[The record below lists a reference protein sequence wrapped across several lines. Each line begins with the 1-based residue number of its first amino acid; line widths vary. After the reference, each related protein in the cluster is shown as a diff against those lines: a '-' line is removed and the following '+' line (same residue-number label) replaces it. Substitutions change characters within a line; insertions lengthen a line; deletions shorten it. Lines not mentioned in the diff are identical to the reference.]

1 VASHPP
7 AGAVDSAGPADVIEY
22 GWRRVAVTVAVILG
36 AVLEIVDTTIVNVAL
51 PNIQG
56 NVGASRDEGAF
67 IVTGYIVAN
76 VIVIPLSPWLQR
88 RFGRRQYFFAS
99 IVIFTLAS
107 AMCGLSH
114 DLWSLVF
121 WRVVQGTGG
130 GGLLS
135 QAQAILRETYP
146 KQQQGMA
153 QGIFA
158 VGAIVGPTLGPL
170 MGGLITDNASWEWC
184 FFVNLPIGAVSA
196 TLTALFLRNPA
207 PPKKLP
213 IDGVGLACLTMG
225 LGSLQYVLDQ
235 GQEKDWFGDETI
247 VRLSI
252 VALLG
257 IVAFVIWEVRFAKQP
272 MVDLTILRNPTV
284 ASGSALGLVLGISL
298 LGTLVTLPQYTQGS
312 LGFTATLSGQ
322 LILMR
327 AIPVAL
333 LTPLSARLA
342 QSGRLD
348 PRLQLGVGF
357 VFIGVSNWWLASITT
372 PVSDFW
378 TFFGPLVLS
387 GIGLSQVFVPLSLT
401 VFGSVSPRD
410 VPKASAMFNLSRQLG
425 GSIAAAALLTLLDR
439 SSVAHQTRMAAD
451 ITNRRAPVQSYLAEH
466 GGAGSRR
473 ALASLNTI
481 VERQAVVLG
490 YADTNRDSAIVT
502 LLLTPLVGFLKKPRK
517 VASAAV
523 E

>member
-1 VASHPP
+1 VAS
-7 AGAVDSAGPADVIEY
+7 DVIEY

-99 IVIFTLAS
+99 IVLFTAAS

-146 KQQQGMA
+146 KELQGMA

-158 VGAIVGPTLGPL
+158 LGAIVGPTLGPL

-207 PPKKLP
+207 PPKVLP
-213 IDGVGLACLTMG
+213 IDGVGLTCLALG

-235 GQEKDWFGDETI
+235 GQEKDWFGDELI
-247 VRLSI
+247 VRLSC
-252 VALLG
+252 VALSG
-257 IVAFVIWEVRFAKQP
+257 IVAFVVWELRFAKAP

-327 AIPVAL
+327 AVPVAL
-333 LTPLSARLA
+333 LTPLSARVA
-342 QSGRLD
+342 QSGRVD
-348 PRLQLGVGF
+348 PRVQLGLGF
-357 VFIGVSNWWLASITT
+357 VFIGLSNWWLATVTT

-401 VFGSVSPRD
+401 VFGSVHPRD
-410 VPKASAMFNLSRQLG
+410 VPKASSMFNLSRQLG

-439 SSVAHQTRMAAD
+439 SSVAHQTRIAAD
-451 ITNRRAPVQSYLAEH
+451 MTHRSAAVQAYLAGR
-466 GGAGSRR
+466 GGIGSRR
-473 ALASLNTI
+473 ALTSLNTV

-502 LLLTPLVGFLKKPRK
+502 LLLTPLVGFLRK
-517 VASAAV
+517 GRQDAGAPVKHA
-523 E
+523 

>member
-1 VASHPP
+1 
-7 AGAVDSAGPADVIEY
+7 
-22 GWRRVAVTVAVILG
+22 
-36 AVLEIVDTTIVNVAL
+36 
-51 PNIQG
+51 
-56 NVGASRDEGAF
+56 
-67 IVTGYIVAN
+67 
-76 VIVIPLSPWLQR
+76 
-88 RFGRRQYFFAS
+88 
-99 IVIFTLAS
+99 
-107 AMCGLSH
+107 
-114 DLWSLVF
+114 
-121 WRVVQGTGG
+121 
-130 GGLLS
+130 
-135 QAQAILRETYP
+135 
-146 KQQQGMA
+146 
-153 QGIFA
+153 
-158 VGAIVGPTLGPL
+158 

-213 IDGVGLACLTMG
+213 IDGVGLACLALG

-247 VRLSI
+247 VRL
-252 VALLG
+252 A
-257 IVAFVIWEVRFAKQP
+257 IVAFVVWEVRFAKQP

-322 LILMR
+322 LILVR

-348 PRLQLGVGF
+348 PRLQLGIGI

-372 PVSDFW
+372 PVSEFW

-401 VFGSVSPRD
+401 VFGSGSPRD

-439 SSVAHQTRMAAD
+439 SSVAHQTRIAAD
-451 ITNRRAPVQSYLAEH
+451 ITNRRAPVQSYLEEH
-466 GGAGSRR
+466 GGAGSRQ
-473 ALASLNTI
+473 ALASLNSI

-502 LLLTPLVGFLKKPRK
+502 
-517 VASAAV
+517 V